1 MNTQQTEINWQ
12 EVYTN
17 LETRLDG
24 VIEQVGTTAPQVFD
38 YMVRMEKFEG
48 LSMFGVGVFILLIL
62 SVVIA
67 KGFKKLEKKTW
78 FLEPDI
84 VMSMIVL
91 PAVIGSMILPLP
103 FMGMHKVM
111 FPEYHAVKEL
121 ISVVK

>member
-48 LSMFGVGVFILLIL
+48 LSMFGVAIFILLII

-78 FLEPDI
+78 CFEPDI
-84 VMSMIVL
+84 VMPMIVL
-91 PAVIGSMILPLP
+91 PAVIGSMLLPLP

-111 FPEYHAVKEL
+111 FPEYHVVKEL
-121 ISVVK
+121 ISFVK